1 MVPACRQAGSGSLE
15 NMFYVYAICSKKDGN
30 LYIGISSDP
39 GKRLKDHNS
48 GMTKSLLHRRPLE
61 LIYTEVCEN
70 RVVARQREKILKSG
84 FGREFLKKF
93 IPK

>member
-1 MVPACRQAGSGSLE
+1 
-15 NMFYVYAICSKKDGN
+15 MFYVYALCSKKDRK

-39 GKRLKDHNS
+39 EKRLKDHNS

-61 LIYTEVCEN
+61 LIYTELCKD
-70 RVVARQREKILKSG
+70 RISAREREKVLKSG